1 MVLGRGGARGAKQAK
16 VALSGGGA
24 DRLEKL
30 LMDAAREFSEM
41 PQARMGLTAF
51 CHCTYGAD
59 TLELL
64 TQCGFIGPAQEHA
77 GAAEAASSTVWPW
90 HVCAEQ
96 GAPSKPSSGIAP
108 VGEVVGGP
116 NTVGGPIVAVKTEAA
131 SKPTA
136 ASAEL
141 LRETCRCCT
150 STCFDFVCV
159 ARASRARYNT
169 KVGKPMEDTGSLR
182 AAVAGSSFCELC
194 KCAAC
199 SKHNVGRTRFC
210 FTKPCVTQHM
220 PRPLRSQSG
229 AQDETSDW
237 STADYCNMHGRH
249 SLPETWPPSLK
260 VAAKLGWLLMQN
272 TPLDYLVWMDFADA
286 LAARRA
292 NSTVSSSDV
301 TWLFMAHCIKWPV
314 AVSRFHE
321 YALRA
326 CDARVGTAAAIVDS
340 LVRVLRDL
348 SGQAFPQMHA
358 RMSSKGRMHSS
369 TGIIVHAQWLGL
381 LRKLDLGT
389 EAAAGDVVL
398 HLGVSQSAYVL
409 NPCQDDAVQLVAGWL
424 AAFRQEW
431 PRQVH
436 VATFAECADAIV
448 QTVARAR
455 TMSHGSAGPLY
466 WGHVTAEAEHRRQ
479 SSPEP
484 PRRKRAIAPGYSAK
498 HFAKCVLLR
507 YETALQIQWAEPP
520 LCSLSMA
527 AVLKWTPDETGQC
540 DAIANMALGE
550 AVRVFGYSPLLVSG
564 FACFASAVD
573 ELQMSL
579 LFRAPERDLFGV
591 VAKWRKELEAAS
603 PEIET
608 VVFQADLFSPV
619 MADFCEAAAQ
629 LQGGPSSI
637 TSSAR

>member
-1 MVLGRGGARGAKQAK
+1 
-16 VALSGGGA
+16 
-24 DRLEKL
+24 
-30 LMDAAREFSEM
+30 MDAAREFSEM

-77 GAAEAASSTVWPW
+77 GAAEAASSTVWPL

-169 KVGKPMEDTGSLR
+169 KVGKPMEDTGCLR
-182 AAVAGSSFCELC
+182 AAVAGSLFCELC

-292 NSTVSSSDV
+292 NTTVSCSDV

-348 SGQAFPQMHA
+348 CGQAFPQMHA

-369 TGIIVHAQWLGL
+369 TGIIAC
-381 LRKLDLGT
+381 
-389 EAAAGDVVL
+389 
-398 HLGVSQSAYVL
+398 S
-409 NPCQDDAVQLVAGWL
+409 
-424 AAFRQEW
+424 
-431 PRQVH
+431 
-436 VATFAECADAIV
+436 
-448 QTVARAR
+448 VARALAQAR
-455 TMSHGSAGPLY
+455 PGHGGSCRRCGLAFGRLAIGVRAQSLPRRCCPVGRWVACRFSPRVATAGPCCDLR
-466 WGHVTAEAEHRRQ
+466 GVRRCDSANSNSGTNYVSRFRGATWRRLSTGGNPVPSRRGAREQ
-479 SSPEP
+479 SLPDTQRSIS
-484 PRRKRAIAPGYSAK
+484 RSAFCSGTK
-498 HFAKCVLLR
+498 
-507 YETALQIQWAEPP
+507 P
-520 LCSLSMA
+520 LSRFNGRSH
-527 AVLKWTPDETGQC
+527 QC
-540 DAIANMALGE
+540 
-550 AVRVFGYSPLLVSG
+550 
-564 FACFASAVD
+564 
-573 ELQMSL
+573 
-579 LFRAPERDLFGV
+579 
-591 VAKWRKELEAAS
+591 
-603 PEIET
+603 
-608 VVFQADLFSPV
+608 
-619 MADFCEAAAQ
+619 
-629 LQGGPSSI
+629 
-637 TSSAR
+637 AR